1 MNMKLN
7 NNEKEFIKGMA
18 NIMKDADVA
27 NELTRIRYDLG
38 NKDIVTIDQVRKARY
53 RMGIHKVQGRGKCH
67 IDRNR
72 KDVE

>member
-1 MNMKLN
+1 MKLN

>member
-1 MNMKLN
+1 MKLN

-53 RMGIHKVQGRGKCH
+53 RMGIHKAQGRGKCH